1 MEKELTP
8 YEIYRNRI
16 KEAAAA
22 LPSMPSEIPQNIL
35 WLKGAAI
42 EKIEEIDK
50 ATGDKI
56 CTFRVQDGK
65 EFSLSAAMKGDKPY
79 KFGFTEQYVNA
90 LMWYAYEAGRK
101 SREDEFKRS
110 TADMDKTLKDIAD
123 LLYNAGYIDND

>member
-1 MEKELTP
+1 MEKELSP
-8 YEIYRNRI
+8 YEIYRRNV
-16 KEAAAA
+16 KEAAVT

-35 WLKGAAI
+35 WLKSVAI

-50 ATGDKI
+50 ATSDKI
-56 CTFRVQDGK
+56 CTFRVQDRK
-65 EFSLSAAMKGDKPY
+65 EIPLSVAMKSDKPY

-101 SREDEFKRS
+101 SREADFKRS

-123 LLYNAGYIDND
+123 LLYGAGYIDND